1 MFQLLLLNFSRQ
13 QVAGVCETLEESGDG
28 HFLWSL
34 LTRLYLKGAFEF
46 RKTEVHWVFT
56 YLTGTQFLPVAA
68 QDLQFVLKS
77 GYLEKRR
84 KDHSFLGFEWQ
95 KRWCALS
102 RTVFYY
108 YGGDK
113 GGWQ

>member
-1 MFQLLLLNFSRQ
+1 MVLHS
-13 QVAGVCETLEESGDG
+13 
-28 HFLWSL
+28 SL
-34 LTRLYLKGAFEF
+34 TPE
-46 RKTEVHWVFT
+46 
-56 YLTGTQFLPVAA
+56 GTQFLPVAA

-84 KDHSFLGFEWQ
+84 KDHTFLGFEWQ

-108 YGGDK
+108 YGNDK
-113 GGWQ
+113 GIVIFVV